1 MIHDIMVLLSI
12 LAVKCPF
19 ATPLDWPDLQ
29 TSTAP
34 KAAKRRYPRKG
45 DLTKTRC
52 SYDEY
57 AQYIEMRIRS
67 PGGLRG
73 PVFVPLSPYGVQSRP
88 TGSLR
93 PFSITTAK
101 CKSSK
106 IRTPFS
112 GPRRNSPQ
120 EDVTISSPKPRSK
133 NTRVSHPSL
142 VPNSCLAEESLI
154 SFEQTRPFPE
164 QDLSSTRPA
173 PLESPEAPQSH
184 DHNGSVP
191 ISVRLSYL
199 YRLGRSYLSFYKTG
213 LKNVWFNYKEYRKIK
228 ERLGSFPLNDV
239 VKYGGK
245 GGRPTI
251 SRREYQLC
259 LRTRHDIGKL
269 IPFGLI
275 LVICGEFTPLV
286 VLALGSAVVP
296 STCRIPRQVVK
307 DQVNLLKRYD
317 SLGPEQGLQDSTA
330 AHRLAFI
337 EARVGYVWGLM
348 PSPRP
353 LPLLHSLLRRRVR
366 RRAEELVCDA
376 ILIRREGGLARLG
389 PSEILQFTQ
398 QASGP
403 RLQLA
408 IPERYGS
415 PELWQV
421 GPEQLK
427 KQVIPTF
434 EEYIDVMLQ
443 TLRNYEKHPRRHYL
457 AGLTY

>member
-1 MIHDIMVLLSI
+1 
-12 LAVKCPF
+12 
-19 ATPLDWPDLQ
+19 
-29 TSTAP
+29 
-34 KAAKRRYPRKG
+34 
-45 DLTKTRC
+45 
-52 SYDEY
+52 
-57 AQYIEMRIRS
+57 MRIRS

-73 PVFVPLSPYGVQSRP
+73 PVFVPLSPYSIQSRP

-93 PFSITTAK
+93 PFSITTAR

-112 GPRRNSPQ
+112 GPRHNSSQ
-120 EDVTISSPKPRSK
+120 EDVTISSPEPRSK
-133 NTRVSHPSL
+133 NTRVSYPSP
-142 VPNSCLAEESLI
+142 VRNSCLAEEPLI
-154 SFEQTRPFPE
+154 SLEQTRPFPE

-173 PLESPEAPQSH
+173 PLETPEAPQPH
-184 DHNGSVP
+184 NHNGSIP

-199 YRLGRSYLSFYKTG
+199 YRLGKSYLSFYKTG

-228 ERLGSFPLNDV
+228 ERLGSLPLNDA
-239 VKYGGK
+239 VKYGGRD
-245 GGRPTI
+245 GRPTI

-259 LRTRHDIGKL
+259 LRTSHDIRKL

-286 VLALGSAVVP
+286 VLALGSMVVP
-296 STCRIPRQVVK
+296 STCRIPKQVIK

-317 SLGPEQGLQDSTA
+317 GLGPEPGSQDTTA
-330 AHRLAFI
+330 AQRLAFI

-376 ILIRREGGLARLG
+376 ILIRREGGLARLD
-389 PSEILQFTQ
+389 PSEILQFAQ

-403 RLQLA
+403 RLQVA
-408 IPERYGS
+408 IPEQYGS
-415 PELWQV
+415 PELQQV
-421 GPEQLK
+421 GLERLK

-434 EEYIDVMLQ
+434 EEHIDVMLQ
-443 TLRNYEKHPRRHYL
+443 TLRNYEKYPRRHYL